1 MRILYQ
7 SQTIIIREFMP
18 GEELLL
24 IDLFNDDEVTRY
36 LPACS
41 PELSVKM
48 FNTALEDY
56 NKGLLSRWGI
66 FSSENNN
73 FIGMCLARNFTENP
87 DQIEI
92 GYTLSK
98 KYWGKGIATE
108 VNIALTKY
116 CFANTG
122 TQEVVA
128 ITDLGNVGS
137 QKVLE
142 KLGFKRLENLIRNED
157 ELAYFM
163 IER

>member
-7 SQTIIIREFMP
+7 SQTIIIREFVP

-56 NKGLLSRWGI
+56 SKGLLSRWGI
-66 FSSENNN
+66 FSTQDND

-87 DQIEI
+87 AQIEI
-92 GYTLSK
+92 GYTLNK

-108 VNIALTKY
+108 VNKALTQY
-116 CFANTG
+116 CFTYID

-128 ITDLGNVGS
+128 ITDLDNIGS

-142 KLGFKRLENLIRNED
+142 KLGFERLNNLIRNED
-157 ELAYFM
+157 EFAYFK
-163 IER
+163 IEK

>member
-1 MRILYQ
+1 MRILYK

-56 NKGLLSRWGI
+56 SKGLLSRWGI
-66 FSSENNN
+66 FSSEDND

-87 DQIEI
+87 NQIEI

>member
-56 NKGLLSRWGI
+56 NTGLLSRWGI
-66 FSSENNN
+66 FSTADND

-108 VNIALTKY
+108 VNIGLTKY

-128 ITDLGNVGS
+128 ITDLGNVAS